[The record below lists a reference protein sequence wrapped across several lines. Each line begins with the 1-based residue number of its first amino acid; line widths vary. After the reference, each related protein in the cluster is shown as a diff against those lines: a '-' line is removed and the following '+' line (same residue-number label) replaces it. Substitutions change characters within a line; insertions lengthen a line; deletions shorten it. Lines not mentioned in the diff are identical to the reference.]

1 MSINKNYG
9 FKITMNNIDT
19 TTDNNVVVKTYNHKK
34 LMATNNYPL
43 YKEVSPV
50 DDGTDDDDDTSVDEQ
65 NAINANIIN
74 ALTGTTYE
82 ELYKNI
88 ASFPHITDA
97 DDPKNITITYTT
109 GPTTS
114 ITLNTDMRTN
124 GLIVSTLSG
133 DVPTGTKL
141 VKKTVT
147 TDNFKNFTV
156 TYE

>member
-1 MSINKNYG
+1 MGINQNYS
-9 FKITMNNIDT
+9 FEIVMNDA
-19 TTDNNVVVKTYNHKK
+19 VKTDFNNDIVKAYNNKK
-34 LMATNNYPL
+34 LLSTNNYPL
-43 YKEVSPV
+43 YKEESPV
-50 DDGTDDDDDTSVDEQ
+50 VNETDNNTSVDEQ

-88 ASFPHITDA
+88 ASFPHTTDA

-147 TDNFKNFTV
+147 SDNFKNFTV